1 MEVTSTTVEASLS
14 AINKTLMQMRVILG
28 RMAAG
33 QDQMLVESK
42 KMTSTLASIVATT
55 PVLGP
60 GRALEEQETIH
71 SPSSLFSGVQV
82 VGAGASLADAVVAHK
97 VLATTSPVAMRTSC
111 SQPVALHKSL
121 PRPRPVLGFAR
132 CKVWAW
138 LA

>member
-1 MEVTSTTVEASLS
+1 MEVTSTAVEASLS

-42 KMTSTLASIVATT
+42 KMTSTLASIV
-55 PVLGP
+55 
-60 GRALEEQETIH
+60 EEQETIH

-97 VLATTSPVAMRTSC
+97 VLATTSPVAMRT
-111 SQPVALHKSL
+111 
-121 PRPRPVLGFAR
+121 
-132 CKVWAW
+132 
-138 LA
+138 